1 MNSILKKLNLS
12 SSNFNFKAFKT
23 LFKEH
28 LDYNLKFFHYQ
39 NLFSNGKI
47 LKQYTINEL
56 KTIPYLAKLYKID
69 IIQPKKEIKAE
80 KIGLTKKDLY
90 IGLGV
95 YSFVMLLN
103 SSSNSIFFYL
113 LKNVFIS
120 QVINTMLFSSN
131 HFVNDKMDE
140 QYILDKLP
148 VYDTIRFN
156 LMKSLGLMITSLY
169 ISNPITSLIGYY
181 LMTSIL
187 LNSTKTFYEQSDE
200 GIIKQGIL
208 GIGLITFIFTFII
221 MFFKSMRYSYKFVI
235 KQISKKSE
243 NNNKE

>member
-1 MNSILKKLNLS
+1 MNSILKKLNLN

-28 LDYNLKFFHYQ
+28 LDYNLKFFHYK
-39 NLFSNGKI
+39 NLVSNGKV
-47 LKQYTINEL
+47 LKEYTVNEL
-56 KTIPYLAKLYKID
+56 KTIPYIAKYYKID
-69 IIQPKKEIKAE
+69 IIYPKKDTKTV
-80 KIGLTKKDLY
+80 KVGLNKQDLY

-95 YSFVMLLN
+95 YSIVMLLN

-120 QVINTMLFSSN
+120 QVAATMLFSTN
-131 HFVNDKMDE
+131 HLVSDTMDE
-140 QYILDKLP
+140 KYILDKLP
-148 VYDTIRFN
+148 MYETIRFN

-187 LNSTKTFYEQSDE
+187 LNSTKTFYEQTEE
-200 GIIKQGIL
+200 GAIKQGIL
-208 GIGLITFIFTFII
+208 GIGLITLIFTFLI
-221 MFFKSMRYSYKFVI
+221 MFLKSIRYSYNFV
-235 KQISKKSE
+235 KQISHKSE
-243 NNNKE
+243 TSNNQ